1 MRRKVKNY
9 KFFGNYDYYVPGA
22 PDIFILLALL
32 LLGAVIAQLPS
43 LILLAYP
50 NFDQS
55 ALMLVAYPLMFIP
68 AMVFAGFK
76 SKMRRF
82 DCGGVKLDRCNC
94 SPLGALPCGVLA
106 AIATLALAF
115 VCDLCSFILP
125 DTPKWFEEA
134 MSLVTEGNIIIN
146 FISVSIFAP
155 LFEEWLCRGMV
166 LRGLLS
172 HKVKPLWA
180 IVLSAL
186 FFAFIHLN
194 PWQALP
200 AFILGC
206 LMGYVYYK
214 TGSLKLTML
223 MHFTNNSF
231 SLLLSN
237 IDAFKEM
244 ENWSDVMSAE
254 SYWLCMAI
262 CLLLLILIVKQLSK
276 INAPS
281 FEEGCEPDVVDA

>member
-1 MRRKVKNY
+1 
-9 KFFGNYDYYVPGA
+9 
-22 PDIFILLALL
+22 
-32 LLGAVIAQLPS
+32 
-43 LILLAYP
+43 
-50 NFDQS
+50 
-55 ALMLVAYPLMFIP
+55 
-68 AMVFAGFK
+68 
-76 SKMRRF
+76 
-82 DCGGVKLDRCNC
+82 
-94 SPLGALPCGVLA
+94 
-106 AIATLALAF
+106 
-115 VCDLCSFILP
+115 
-125 DTPKWFEEA
+125 

-281 FEEGCEPDVVDA
+281 FEESCEPDVVDA